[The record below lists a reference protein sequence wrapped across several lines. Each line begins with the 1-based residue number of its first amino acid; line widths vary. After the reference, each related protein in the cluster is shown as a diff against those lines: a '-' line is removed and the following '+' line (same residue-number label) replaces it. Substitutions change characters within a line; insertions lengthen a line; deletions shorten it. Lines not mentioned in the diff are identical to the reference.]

1 MNELLIVF
9 VLIFVAALMLIGA
22 LVSMAFR
29 AYQARAAV
37 NRRLGDTKE
46 ILSSAQPIGAIRAV
60 HGLGDFDNRL
70 LRSINDFLVQTGLSI
85 TRTRLALVFV
95 GAFAVWSFVSLL
107 TVGPG
112 LKALPVALLGTVLSL
127 VVYFR
132 AARRRRIARFAAL
145 LPDTIDII
153 VRGLRV
159 GYPLPA
165 ALDLVAHEMP
175 EPIGSEFRLT
185 CEEIGFGLDLRTA
198 IENLHSRVGQED
210 LLFLVM
216 AINVQNQTGGNLAQI
231 LSGLSRLLRNRS
243 KIALKVRALSAD
255 GRMSALVLSL
265 IPFVL
270 IGGINLIS
278 PAYFGEVRHHPAM
291 LPALIYAGLS
301 LLIGNIVMYRMVNF
315 KF

>member
-1 MNELLIVF
+1 MSELFVVF
-9 VLIFVAALMLIGA
+9 LLVFAVALLAMRSAALSA
-22 LVSMAFR
+22 LQ

-37 NRRLGDTKE
+37 HRRLGDTQRL
-46 ILSSAQPIGAIRAV
+46 LSSEQPVGAMRGV
-60 HGLGDFDNRL
+60 RGLADFDNRL
-70 LRSINDFLVQTGLSI
+70 LRKINDFLVQTGLKI
-85 TRTRLALVFV
+85 TRARLALLLVAAFV
-95 GAFAVWSFVSLL
+95 LCFAVALL
-107 TVGPG
+107 AIGPG
-112 LKALPVALLGTVLSL
+112 LKSVLAGAMAAVLCL

-165 ALDLVAHEMP
+165 ALNLVAQEMP
-175 EPIGSEFRLT
+175 EPIASEFRLT
-185 CEEIGFGLDLRTA
+185 CEEIDFGLDLRTA

-231 LSGLSRLLRNRS
+231 LSGLARLLRNRS
-243 KIALKVRALSAD
+243 KLALKVKALSAD
-255 GRMSALVLSL
+255 GRMSAMVLSL
-265 IPFVL
+265 FPFIL

-278 PAYFGEVRHHPAM
+278 PAYFSEVRHHPAVV
-291 LPALIYAGLS
+291 PALVYAGIS
-301 LLIGNIVMYRMVNF
+301 LLVGNIVMYRMVNF

>member
-1 MNELLIVF
+1 MSELLIVF
-9 VLIFVAALMLIGA
+9 LLVFVVALLLMRAMASSA
-22 LVSMAFR
+22 LQ

-37 NRRLGDTKE
+37 HRRLDEAKQ
-46 ILSSAQPIGAIRAV
+46 ILSSDRSVGAMRGV
-60 HGLGDFDNRL
+60 RGLGDFDNSA
-70 LRSINDFLVQTGLSI
+70 LRRTNDFLIQTGLKI
-85 TRTRLALVFV
+85 TRVRLALLFL
-95 GAFAVWSFVSLL
+95 GALVVWLVVAQIA
-107 TVGPG
+107 VGPG
-112 LKALPVALLGTVLSL
+112 WKSVLVGAVAPVLSL

-165 ALDLVAHEMP
+165 ALNLVAHEMP

-185 CEEIGFGLDLRTA
+185 CEEIDFGLDLRSA

-231 LSGLSRLLRNRS
+231 LSGLARLLRNRS
-243 KIALKVRALSAD
+243 KLALKVKALSAD
-255 GRMSALVLSL
+255 GRMSAMVLSL
-265 IPFVL
+265 FPFIL
-270 IGGINLIS
+270 IGGINFVS
-278 PAYFGEVRHHPAM
+278 PAYFSEVRHHATAV
-291 LPALIYAGLS
+291 PALVYAGIS

>member
-1 MNELLIVF
+1 MSELLTVF
-9 VLIFVAALMLIGA
+9 VLVFAAGLLIMRLVAAGA
-22 LVSMAFR
+22 LRS
-29 AYQARAAV
+29 YQAHMSV
-37 NRRLGDTKE
+37 NRRLGASKRLLTAE
-46 ILSSAQPIGAIRAV
+46 QSIIALRNV
-60 HGLGDFDNRL
+60 RGLGDFHNAVLHR
-70 LRSINDFLVQTGLSI
+70 INDFLIQTGLPI
-85 TRTRLALVFV
+85 TRTRFALTCLS
-95 GAFAVWSFVSLL
+95 AFAAWY
-107 TVGPG
+107 
-112 LKALPVALLGTVLSL
+112 VALLLIMGGSFKTPLAALLATILSL
-127 VVYFR
+127 IVYFR
-132 AARRRRIARFAAL
+132 GARRRRIARFAAM

-165 ALDLVAHEMP
+165 ALDLVAREMP
-175 EPIGSEFRLT
+175 DPIASEFRLT

-198 IENLHSRVGQED
+198 IENLHRRVGQED

-231 LSGLSRLLRNRS
+231 LSGLARLLRNRT
-243 KIALKVRALSAD
+243 KLALKVRALSAD

-278 PAYFGEVRHHPAM
+278 PSYFGEVRHHPAL
-291 LPALIYAGLS
+291 LPALIYAGIS
-301 LLIGNIVMYRMVNF
+301 LLIGNIIMYRMVNF

>member
-1 MNELLIVF
+1 MSELLIVF
-9 VLIFVAALMLIGA
+9 LLVFAVALLLMRAMASSALQ
-22 LVSMAFR
+22 S
-29 AYQARAAV
+29 YQARTAV
-37 NRRLGDTKE
+37 HRRLGEAKQ
-46 ILSSAQPIGAIRAV
+46 ILSSDRTVGAMRGV
-60 HGLGDFDNRL
+60 RGLGDFDSRL
-70 LRSINDFLVQTGLSI
+70 LRGTNGFLIQTGLKI
-85 TRTRLALVFV
+85 TRLRLLLLFLGALVLWLVV
-95 GAFAVWSFVSLL
+95 GQFAI
-107 TVGPG
+107 GPG
-112 LKALPVALLGTVLSL
+112 WRSVSAATVAAVLSL

-165 ALDLVAHEMP
+165 ALNLVAHEMP

-185 CEEIGFGLDLRTA
+185 CEEIDFGLDLRSA

-231 LSGLSRLLRNRS
+231 LSGLARLLRNRS
-243 KIALKVRALSAD
+243 KLALKVKALSAD
-255 GRMSALVLSL
+255 GRMSATVLSL
-265 IPFVL
+265 FPFIL
-270 IGGINLIS
+270 IGGIDFIS
-278 PAYFGEVRHHPAM
+278 PAYFSEVRHHAATV
-291 LPALIYAGLS
+291 PALVYAGIS

>member
-1 MNELLIVF
+1 VSELLVVF
-9 VLIFVAALMLIGA
+9 LLVFAVALILIRTGAASLLH
-22 LVSMAFR
+22 

-37 NRRLGDTKE
+37 HRRLSDTKH
-46 ILSSAQPIGAIRAV
+46 ILSSQHAVGAMR
-60 HGLGDFDNRL
+60 GLRGIANFDNKI
-70 LRSINDFLVQTGLSI
+70 LRRANDFLVQSGLKI
-85 TRTRLALVFV
+85 TRSRLAFLLI
-95 GAFAVWSFVSLL
+95 GALALWFAVSLIA
-107 TVGPG
+107 VGPG
-112 LKALPVALLGTVLSL
+112 LQSVFVAPAAAVLSL
-127 VVYFR
+127 IVYFR

-165 ALDLVAHEMP
+165 ALNLVAHEMP

-185 CEEIGFGLDLRTA
+185 CEEIEFGLDLRSA
-198 IENLHSRVGQED
+198 IENLYSRVGQED

-231 LSGLSRLLRNRS
+231 LSGLARLLRNRS
-243 KIALKVRALSAD
+243 KLALKVKALSAD
-255 GRMSALVLSL
+255 GRMSAMVLSL
-265 IPFVL
+265 FPFILV
-270 IGGINLIS
+270 GGINFIS
-278 PAYFGEVRHHPAM
+278 PAYFSEVRQHAAII
-291 LPALIYAGLS
+291 PALVYAGIS